1 MSEKTFQT
9 SNRQF
14 GVVLDR
20 ELQRHC
26 IPVRA
31 FMKVCRFKHD
41 TFFSIRRA

>member
-14 GVVLDR
+14 GLVLGQ

-26 IPVRA
+26 IPVSA
-31 FMKVCRFKHD
+31 FVKVCHFKHD
-41 TFFSIRRA
+41 TFFSIKRG